1 MPQISLY
8 IDEETL
14 KKIEKAAKKEQISI
28 SKWVGNS
35 IKKVFSNKYPDNYF
49 DLFGSVKDE
58 TMVAEDRAVYNPG
71 VMESENSEDDVFII
85 KKGKNKGAVLISLEE
100 YNSMMETL
108 LILSSKKNAD
118 RLFESIE
125 QMSSGQKVEKDP
137 EDLK

>member
-14 KKIEKAAKKEQISI
+14 KKIEKAAKKEHISI
-28 SKWVGNS
+28 SKWVGNNIRRS
-35 IKKVFSNKYPDNYF
+35 FKSEYPENYF
-49 DLFGSVKDE
+49 DLYGSVKNE

>member
-14 KKIEKAAKKEQISI
+14 KKIEKAAKKEHISI
-28 SKWVGNS
+28 SKWVGNNIRRS
-35 IKKVFSNKYPDNYF
+35 FKSEYPENYF
-49 DLFGSVKDE
+49 DLYGSVKDE

>member
-14 KKIEKAAKKEQISI
+14 KKIEKAAKREHLSI
-28 SKWVGNS
+28 SKWVGNNIRRS
-35 IKKVFSNKYPDNYF
+35 FKSEYPENYF
-49 DLFGSVKDE
+49 DLYGSVKDE

>member
-14 KKIEKAAKKEQISI
+14 KKVEKAAKKEHVSI
-28 SKWVGNS
+28 SKWVGNN
-35 IKKVFSNKYPDNYF
+35 IKRAFKSEYPENYF
-49 DLFGSVKDE
+49 ELYSSVKDE
-58 TMVAEDRAVYNPG
+58 TMVAEEPAVYNAG
-71 VMESENSEDDVFII
+71 ARESVKPEDEILII

-108 LILSSKKNAD
+108 HILSSKKNAD
-118 RLFESIE
+118 RLFESVE
-125 QMSSGQKVEKDP
+125 QMNSGQKVEKDP